1 MKSTPLDRWGVTIR
15 LKIVIVL
22 LLLGAAAAAYYRL
35 IYAPQHTTAGEPAY
49 VLPTSLE
56 VMNTTAAV
64 RRVVGRF
71 KAGDRV
77 EVIARTAHWSE
88 IRMPRGG
95 TGWVESSNLLDA
107 PTYQRGEALLKS
119 LETFPAQATGHT
131 STVTNLRLDPA
142 RDSIVLSELAENQP
156 LEIFGRRVVDR
167 PSVANAPP
175 SGKSRAHD
183 VWYLVRANSR
193 AGWVFGRLVDLD
205 VPAGISAYAE
215 GVNMVAWLVLRTV
228 DDSGK
233 AVPEYLV
240 ADRIGAADVDFNH
253 IRVFTWWVKNHKY
266 VTAYV
271 ESNLSGYFPIE
282 SRQMTDPAYYAQPSP
297 YFRLRLLDPDG
308 RRYQKVY
315 GLFDTIIREVGTVDG
330 WDSTA
335 MPARARASRTAG
347 GRGTHARRRQPRR

>member
-1 MKSTPLDRWGVTIR
+1 
-15 LKIVIVL
+15 
-22 LLLGAAAAAYYRL
+22 LLGAAAAAYYRL
-35 IYAPQHTTAGEPAY
+35 IYAPKHAAAGEPAY

-56 VMNTTAAV
+56 VLDTTAAV
-64 RRVVGRF
+64 RSVVGHF

-77 EVIARTAHWSE
+77 EVIARTAHWSK

-95 TGWVESSNLLDA
+95 TGWVESKDLLDA

-119 LETFPAQATGHT
+119 LETFPAQAAGHT

-142 RDSIVLSELAENQP
+142 RDSVVLSELAENQP

-167 PSVANAPP
+167 SSGANAPP
-175 SGKSRAHD
+175 SAGSHARD

-205 VPAGISAYAE
+205 VPAGISAYGE

-228 DDSGK
+228 DDGGK

-282 SRQMTDPAYYAQPSP
+282 RRQMTDPTYYAQPSP
-297 YFRLRLLDPDG
+297 YFRLRLLEADG

-315 GLFDTIIREVGTVDG
+315 GLFDTIVREVGTVDG
-330 WDSTA
+330 WNSTA
-335 MPARARASRTAG
+335 MPTRATASRAAT
-347 GRGTHARRRQPRR
+347 GRQKQARRRPSRR

>member
-1 MKSTPLDRWGVTIR
+1 
-15 LKIVIVL
+15 
-22 LLLGAAAAAYYRL
+22 LLGAAAAAYYRL
-35 IYAPQHTTAGEPAY
+35 IYAPQRAPGGEPAY
-49 VLPTSLE
+49 VLPRSLE
-56 VMNTTAAV
+56 VMDTTAAV
-64 RRVVGRF
+64 RRVIGHF

-77 EVIARTAHWSE
+77 EVIARTAHWSKV
-88 IRMPRGG
+88 RLPRGE
-95 TGWVESSNLLDA
+95 TGWVESNDLLDA
-107 PTYQRGEALLKS
+107 PTYQRGEALLKG
-119 LETFPAQATGHT
+119 LEKYPAQAAGHT
-131 STVTNLRLDPA
+131 STTTNLRLDPA

-156 LEIFGRRVVDR
+156 LEIFGRRAVERSSDAKAPSARGSR
-167 PSVANAPP
+167 P
-175 SGKSRAHD
+175 RD

-193 AGWVFGRLVDLD
+193 GGWVLGRLVDLD

-228 DDSGK
+228 GDGGK

-240 ADRIGAADVDFNH
+240 ADRIGGGDVDFNH

-282 SRQMTDPAYYAQPSP
+282 SKQMTDPAYYAQPSP
-297 YFRLRLLDPDG
+297 YFRLRLVDSDG

-315 GLFDTIIREVGTVDG
+315 GLFDTIVHAVGTVDG

-335 MPARARASRTAG
+335 MPTRPTHSAAAT
-347 GRGTHARRRQPRR
+347 GRRPHARPPHRR